1 MFGKT
6 DQDPGAP
13 TERTDTSPSAGRN
26 SGEVS
31 IISADLKVVGNLQSD
46 GEIQV
51 DGTVEGDIKS
61 RSLTV
66 GERAQIEGSISA
78 DTVRICGTISGKVDA
93 TTVKIAK
100 TANVSSDINYQ
111 TLSIED
117 GAVLEGTIRRVD
129 SSKPASDSKVS
140 TLKPAPTPAPAKV
153 TPPPVGTASSHSEA
167 SGKPMTG

>member
-6 DQDPGAP
+6 DQDSGAP
-13 TERTDTSPSAGRN
+13 TERNESFPSTGKTN
-26 SGEVS
+26 GEVS

-51 DGTVEGDIKS
+51 DGTVEGDIES
-61 RSLTV
+61 HALTV
-66 GERAQIEGSISA
+66 GKGAQIEGSISA
-78 DTVRICGTISGKVDA
+78 DTIRICGTISGKVDA
-93 TTVKIAK
+93 VTVKIAK

-129 SSKPASDSKVS
+129 PDKSAGSSKVS
-140 TLKPAPTPAPAKV
+140 TLKPAPAPALAKDS
-153 TPPPVGTASSHSEA
+153 TPVGAPES
-167 SGKPMTG
+167 

>member
-1 MFGKT
+1 MFGKS

-13 TERTDTSPSAGRN
+13 VERNDSIPGAVKRG
-26 SGEVS
+26 GEVS
-31 IISADLKVVGNLQSD
+31 IISADLKIVGNLHSD

-61 RSLTV
+61 RALTV
-66 GERAQIEGSISA
+66 GERAQIQGSISA
-78 DTVRICGTISGKVDA
+78 DTIRICGTISGKVDA
-93 TTVKIAK
+93 ATVKIAK

-129 SSKPASDSKVS
+129 ADKLAGTSKVS
-140 TLKPAPTPAPAKV
+140 TLKPAQPSVPTKTGAPIA
-153 TPPPVGTASSHSEA
+153 ASPHEESS
-167 SGKPMTG
+167 SKPMVG

>member
-6 DQDPGAP
+6 DQDSGAP
-13 TERTDTSPSAGRN
+13 AERNDSFSSAGKK

-31 IISADLKVVGNLQSD
+31 IISADLKIVGNLQSD

-61 RSLTV
+61 RALTV
-66 GERAQIEGSISA
+66 GERAQIEGSITA
-78 DTVRICGTISGKVDA
+78 ETIRICGTISGKVDA
-93 TTVKIAK
+93 VTVKIAK

-117 GAVLEGTIRRVD
+117 GAVLEGNVRRVD
-129 SSKPASDSKVS
+129 ANKSAGSSKVS
-140 TLKPAPTPAPAKV
+140 TLKPAQAPASAK
-153 TPPPVGTASSHSEA
+153 TSPPVTAASHDE
-167 SGKPMTG
+167 SGSKPMVG